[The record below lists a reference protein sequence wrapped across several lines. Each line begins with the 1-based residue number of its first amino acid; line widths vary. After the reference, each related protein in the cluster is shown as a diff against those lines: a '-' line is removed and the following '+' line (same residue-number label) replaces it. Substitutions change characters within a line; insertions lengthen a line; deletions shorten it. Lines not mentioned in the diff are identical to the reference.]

1 MTKATKIIYN
11 NSQQMEVCTVNN
23 EMSSMKILLACVF
36 VWAPTLGAV
45 FSQKQPDTWEILA

>member
-1 MTKATKIIYN
+1 
-11 NSQQMEVCTVNN
+11 MEVCTVNN